1 MNNLKT
7 TVLMAALTG
16 FMLLLGASFG
26 GKGGLLLMLI
36 LSLAMNLGSYWF
48 SDRIVLSMYN
58 AQEVSA
64 QEAPDLYR
72 MVQNLAARAA
82 LPMPR
87 VYIMQDPS
95 PNAFAT
101 GRNPEHG
108 VVAVTT
114 GIMQALSPDE
124 LSGVIAHELAHI
136 KHRDTLIST
145 VAAAMAGVITYMA
158 HMAQWAAMF
167 GGLGRSNDDDES
179 GGSSLIGSLF
189 MIILAPIA
197 ATLIQMGI
205 SRSRE
210 YVADE
215 SGGKICGNPL
225 ALASALEKIEY
236 YAKHRVMPAASPSTA
251 HMFIINPF
259 SGGGQWFLSLFS
271 THPATQERIARLRQ
285 QAQLPR

>member
-7 TVLMAALTG
+7 TILMAALTG

-26 GKGGLLLMLI
+26 GKTGLLLMLI
-36 LSLAMNLGSYWF
+36 VSLAMNLGSYWF

-58 AQEVSA
+58 AEEVTP
-64 QEAPDLYR
+64 QQAPDLYSLVR
-72 MVQNLAARAA
+72 TLARSAE

-87 VYIMQDPS
+87 VYIIQDAS

-101 GRNPEHG
+101 GRDPEHG

-114 GIMQALSPDE
+114 GIMQALSRDE
-124 LSGVIAHELAHI
+124 LAGVIAHELAHI

-145 VAAAMAGVITYMA
+145 IAASMAGVITYMA
-158 HMAQWAAMF
+158 HMAQWAAIF
-167 GGLGRSNDDDES
+167 GGRSDDEE
-179 GGSSLIGSLF
+179 GGSGIIGSLF

-215 SGGKICGNPL
+215 SGGRICGNPL
-225 ALASALEKIEY
+225 ALAAALEKIEY
-236 YAKHRVMPAASPSTA
+236 YAKHRVMPAATPATS

-259 SGGGQWFLSLFS
+259 SGGGQWFMSLFS
-271 THPATQERIARLRQ
+271 THPATQERIARLRE
-285 QAQLPR
+285 QASILR

>member
-7 TVLMAALTG
+7 TLLMATLTG

-58 AQEVSA
+58 AQEVTP
-64 QEAPDLYR
+64 QQAPDLHR
-72 MVQNLAARAA
+72 LVATLAARAE

-87 VYIMQDPS
+87 VYIVEDPS

-114 GIMQALSPDE
+114 GILQALNHEE
-124 LSGVIAHELAHI
+124 LGGVLAHELAHI

-158 HMAQWAAMF
+158 HMAQWAAIF
-167 GGLGRSNDDDES
+167 GGRSSDDDND
-179 GGSSLIGSLF
+179 GGGLLGSLF
-189 MIILAPIA
+189 MIVLAPIA

-215 SGGKICGNPL
+215 SGGRYCGNPL

-236 YAKHRVMPAASPSTA
+236 YAKHRVMPEATPSTA

-259 SGGGQWFLSLFS
+259 SGGGQWFISLFS

-285 QAQLPR
+285 QAAQPR

>member
-7 TVLMAALTG
+7 TILMAALTG

-26 GKGGLLLMLI
+26 GKTGLLLMLI
-36 LSLAMNLGSYWF
+36 MSLAMNLGSYWF

-58 AQEVSA
+58 AEEVTP
-64 QEAPDLYR
+64 QQAPDLYGLVR
-72 MVQNLAARAA
+72 TLAKSAE

-87 VYIMQDPS
+87 VYIIQDSS

-101 GRNPEHG
+101 GRDPEHG

-114 GIMQALSPDE
+114 GIMQALSRDE
-124 LSGVIAHELAHI
+124 LAGVIAHELAHI

-145 VAAAMAGVITYMA
+145 IAAAMAGVITYMA
-158 HMAQWAAMF
+158 HMAQWAAIF
-167 GGLGRSNDDDES
+167 GMGRSSDDEE
-179 GGSSLIGSLF
+179 GGSGIVGSLF
-189 MIILAPIA
+189 MIVLAPIA

-215 SGGKICGNPL
+215 SGGRICGNPL
-225 ALASALEKIEY
+225 ALAGALEKIEY
-236 YAKHRVMPAASPSTA
+236 YAKHRVMPAATPATS

-271 THPATQERIARLRQ
+271 THPATQERIARLRE
-285 QAQLPR
+285 QARLLR

>member
-7 TVLMAALTG
+7 TLLMATLTG

-58 AQEVSA
+58 AQEVTP
-64 QEAPDLYR
+64 QQAPDLHR
-72 MVQNLAARAA
+72 LVSTLAARAE

-87 VYIMQDPS
+87 VYIVEDPS

-114 GIMQALSPDE
+114 GILQALNHDE
-124 LSGVIAHELAHI
+124 LGGVLAHELAHI

-158 HMAQWAAMF
+158 HMAQWAAIF
-167 GGLGRSNDDDES
+167 GGRSSDDEND
-179 GGSSLIGSLF
+179 GGGLLGSLF

-215 SGGKICGNPL
+215 SGGRYCGNPL

-236 YAKHRVMPAASPSTA
+236 YAKHRVMPEATPSTA

-259 SGGGQWFLSLFS
+259 SGGGQWFISLFS

-285 QAQLPR
+285 QAAQPR